1 MAVEERCYL
10 VHFDDGQERECASN
24 ILKVDSSSASI
35 HPDMSLPIHE
45 VVQNV
50 WTVEEADGN
59 PDVLD
64 SEEAEDMPNVRS
76 KEEEAEAAE
85 EEQNTMESETD
96 AEANEVP
103 SAVENVIEGTEGN
116 EAVQNNNAASGDVH
130 DLDSRMPGQL
140 PTEASA
146 TVKDYHWIKKAARR
160 QQRKKPQVTVTS
172 RMWKAVDSH

>member
-1 MAVEERCYL
+1 
-10 VHFDDGQERECASN
+10 
-24 ILKVDSSSASI
+24 
-35 HPDMSLPIHE
+35 
-45 VVQNV
+45 
-50 WTVEEADGN
+50 
-59 PDVLD
+59 VLD

-146 TVKDYHWIKKAARR
+146 TVNDYH
-160 QQRKKPQVTVTS
+160 
-172 RMWKAVDSH
+172 